1 VVPVCGACFEK
12 SGFQSGEKD
21 LMHTRYCLLYEL
33 GRCRKMQ
40 KNKDLEFPLFLVN
53 DKHRF
58 RLEFDCQRCFMKVI
72 KHV

>member
-1 VVPVCGACFEK
+1 
-12 SGFQSGEKD
+12 
-21 LMHTRYCLLYEL
+21 LYEL